1 MTANPAIHDERET
14 AMTERHEKH
23 KETLSNGCKIEV
35 RAEILGDGSL
45 KMFIGVY
52 RPDGSV
58 IEEDEHPSPH
68 LLDLEGAMDWAID
81 IAKGIG
87 NKQHTL

>member
-1 MTANPAIHDERET
+1 
-14 AMTERHEKH
+14 MTERHEEH

-35 RAEILGDGSL
+35 RAEILRDGSL

-68 LLDLEGAMDWAID
+68 LKDMEDAMEWAIEK
-81 IAKGIG
+81 AKDIG

>member
-1 MTANPAIHDERET
+1 
-14 AMTERHEKH
+14 MTERHEEH
-23 KETLSNGCKIEV
+23 KETLSNGCKIAV
-35 RAEILGDGSL
+35 TAEILRDGSL

-58 IEEDEHPSPH
+58 IEEDKHPSPH
-68 LLDLEGAMDWAID
+68 LLDLEGAMDWAIEK
-81 IAKGIG
+81 AKDIG